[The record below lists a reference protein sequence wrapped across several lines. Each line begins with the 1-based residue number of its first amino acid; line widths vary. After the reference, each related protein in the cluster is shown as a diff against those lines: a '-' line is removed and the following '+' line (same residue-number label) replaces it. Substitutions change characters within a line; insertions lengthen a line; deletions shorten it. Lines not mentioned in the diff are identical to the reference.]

1 MIHNMA
7 AMARKLSTSLLCTVL
22 TICLAQSAL
31 AAHETDRLSKMAIR
45 DFLEDM
51 SEKSAIQGNQAET
64 LKFLNRHL
72 HENARMISTITYS
85 MPGHPPQQSQMKLD
99 KDQFLES
106 VRAGAQTMQDYESEI
121 DIKTIQVSKDGRK
134 ATVET
139 IGTESGYMNIPGKN
153 GETQQVPIEGLSNCL
168 QIIMIDKRDIIQLY
182 NARCETSIDF
192 NRY

>member
-1 MIHNMA
+1 MT

-22 TICLAQSAL
+22 TICLAKSAL

-72 HENARMISTITYS
+72 HENARLISTITYS

-121 DIKTIQVSKDGRK
+121 DIKAIKVSKDGRK

-139 IGTESGYMNIPGKN
+139 IGHESGYMNIPGQN
-153 GETQQVPIEGLSNCL
+153 NEMQQVPIEGLSNCL
-168 QIIMIDKRDIIQLY
+168 QIIMIDKRNIIQLY

>member
-1 MIHNMA
+1 MIHNMT

-22 TICLAQSAL
+22 TICLAKSAL

-72 HENARMISTITYS
+72 HENARLISTITYS

-121 DIKTIQVSKDGRK
+121 DIKAIKVSKDGRK

-139 IGTESGYMNIPGKN
+139 IGHESGYMNIPGQN
-153 GETQQVPIEGLSNCL
+153 NEMQQVPIEGLSNCL
-168 QIIMIDKRDIIQLY
+168 QIIMIDKRNIIQLY